1 MSDYQERSA
10 LPLPPSVS
18 VAVTGLLCGFAIV
31 GLVWVGERACDLA
44 RGAANCGVLGLP
56 LLLLLVAAAVVAGVA
71 ALRRLMLPNPGLTS
85 FLGVSFMLL
94 IVVGLLSDQLLT
106 PWSVLAV
113 PAITAGTFLIARY
126 VTSRLNA

>member
-1 MSDYQERSA
+1 M
-10 LPLPPSVS
+10 
-18 VAVTGLLCGFAIV
+18 
-31 GLVWVGERACDLA
+31 
-44 RGAANCGVLGLP
+44 LGLP
-56 LLLLLVAAAVVAGVA
+56 LLLLIVAAAVVAGVA
-71 ALRRLMLPNPGLTS
+71 ALHRLMLPNPGLTA

-126 VTSRLNA
+126 VTSRLSA